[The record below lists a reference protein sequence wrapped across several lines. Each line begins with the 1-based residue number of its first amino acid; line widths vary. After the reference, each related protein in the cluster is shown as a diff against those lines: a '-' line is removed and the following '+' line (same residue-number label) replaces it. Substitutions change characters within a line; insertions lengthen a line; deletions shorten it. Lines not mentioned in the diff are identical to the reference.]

1 MKKRNIKIHKDKEI
15 EIIKLPNGYL
25 TKKFEE
31 IKPLLI
37 EIQCIKKEDEDLQKA
52 LIEYVII
59 KTVTIF
65 EVFFKALAFKVGSSL
80 GENLDNIL
88 KGNLED
94 GGNALAQSFNHANP
108 NLVKNIYSEL
118 VGIDIMKESMN
129 YFDNFNNE
137 GIEHEKYH
145 IRHIPLLRNNWNN
158 FERIFIYRNKIV
170 HENFS
175 PIIKYSE
182 LRKMIGSVFD
192 VMGGTVHSGS
202 WDILCTAK

>member
-65 EVFFKALAFKVGSSL
+65 EVF
-80 GENLDNIL
+80 L
-88 KGNLED
+88 K
-94 GGNALAQSFNHANP
+94 H
-108 NLVKNIYSEL
+108 
-118 VGIDIMKESMN
+118 
-129 YFDNFNNE
+129 
-137 GIEHEKYH
+137 
-145 IRHIPLLRNNWNN
+145 
-158 FERIFIYRNKIV
+158 
-170 HENFS
+170 
-175 PIIKYSE
+175 
-182 LRKMIGSVFD
+182 
-192 VMGGTVHSGS
+192 
-202 WDILCTAK
+202 